1 MAQLDHT
8 RVNGHARAAL
18 KARANDV
25 LDDFGAL
32 RKDMRKL
39 ARAANK
45 AARVE
50 VQHAGARITNTA
62 STLRDSAREKA
73 SYLRD
78 NARERADLL
87 SEQVRERPG
96 AAIGISLGAGL
107 ILGMLLSPRR

>member
-1 MAQLDHT
+1 MAQAAEFART
-8 RVNGHARAAL
+8 NGHARAAL
-18 KARANDV
+18 KARASDV
-25 LDDFGAL
+25 MDDFSSL

-50 VQHAGARITNTA
+50 VQHARERIGSTA
-62 STLRDSAREKA
+62 SDLREQAHDGVETFG
-73 SYLRD
+73 
-78 NARERADLL
+78 ER
-87 SEQVRERPG
+87 VRERPG

>member
-50 VQHAGARITNTA
+50 VKHASDRITSTA
-62 STLRDSAREKA
+62 SNMRSRA
-73 SYLRD
+73 
-78 NARERADLL
+78 NERLDLL
-87 SEQVRERPG
+87 SDQVRERPG
-96 AAIGISLGAGL
+96 AAIGITLGAGL
-107 ILGMLLSPRR
+107 ILGMLLAPRH

>member
-1 MAQLDHT
+1 MAQLDHS

-50 VQHAGARITNTA
+50 VQHAGDRITNTA
-62 STLRDSAREKA
+62 SNLS
-73 SYLRD
+73 SQ
-78 NARERADLL
+78 ARERTEML
-87 SEQVRERPG
+87 SERVRERPG